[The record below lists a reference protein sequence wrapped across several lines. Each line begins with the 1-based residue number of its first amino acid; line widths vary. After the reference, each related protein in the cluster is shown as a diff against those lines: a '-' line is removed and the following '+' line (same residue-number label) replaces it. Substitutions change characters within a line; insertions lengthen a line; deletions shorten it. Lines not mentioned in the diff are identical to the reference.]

1 MNLAQFILR
10 QVAARVSHDTAR
22 LGAAFAYSNT
32 GGFTFNMIPFR
43 ANRTTGSSSRKN
55 RKPGD
60 FDPTIPERD

>member
-10 QVAARVSHDTAR
+10 QIAARVSYDAAR
-22 LGAAFAYSNT
+22 PGAAFAYPIT

-60 FDPTIPERD
+60 FDPTIPDRD